1 MKGKNKMSKIT
12 ERNPIERTTD
22 NMAVSHEI
30 NEQDLAGKSG
40 AGAGTA
46 IQLTLAGKCGRG
58 FTISYECTSNNV
70 SCG

>member
-1 MKGKNKMSKIT
+1 MT
-12 ERNPIERTTD
+12 ERNPIERPEDT
-22 NMAVSHEI
+22 MAVQNEI

-46 IQLTLAGKCGRG
+46 IQLTLAGKCGG
-58 FTISYECTSNNV
+58 AFTFSYECTSSHV

>member
-1 MKGKNKMSKIT
+1 MNKKT
-12 ERNPIERTTD
+12 ERNPIERTEE
-22 NMAVSHEI
+22 MAVAREI

-58 FTISYECTSNNV
+58 FTISYECTSSHV